1 MRAHLGAE
9 GVPEPR
15 GGGGPRPG
23 HHHAHHPPAVVR
35 VQGQDVHLS
44 CHHHE
49 DITSFLYL
57 YLIQSDHAAVHKA
70 AGGGEGPHDPERGP
84 GLVHAGPQ
92 QVQTITSTQTLHQQF
107 KLCALAHSK
116 LLLF

>member
-9 GVPEPR
+9 GVPEAR

-35 VQGQDVHLS
+35 VQGQDVHLCDVMTMRIILPPS
-44 CHHHE
+44 INNLLSSV
-49 DITSFLYL
+49 DT
-57 YLIQSDHAAVHKA
+57 DHAAVHEA

-92 QVQTITSTQTLHQQF
+92 QVQTITSTQTLHQQ
-107 KLCALAHSK
+107 
-116 LLLF
+116 